1 MSGARPT
8 QDKHSE
14 VIRLLTEQNWQTA
27 FDQSVRQMQS
37 ALLEVE
43 ALANRL
49 NRSDS
54 SRAQGR
60 RLQNACHQIEDALQ
74 NMSYLVQQRQIP
86 ASKDEIELG
95 QLVQQSVTEIP
106 QI

>member
-8 QDKHSE
+8 QDKRSE
-14 VIRLLTEQNWQTA
+14 VIRLLTEQKLQMA
-27 FDQSVRQMQS
+27 FEQAARQIQS

-43 ALANRL
+43 ALANGL
-49 NRSDS
+49 SRSDA

-60 RLQNACHQIEDALQ
+60 RLHAVCHQIEDALQ
-74 NMSYLVQQRQIP
+74 NMAYLVQQGQIP
-86 ASKDEIELG
+86 ASREQIELG
-95 QLVQQSVTEIP
+95 RLVQQSVTEIA